1 MLPQGGMK
9 QIRLSG
15 REAAVVRARGF
26 ALAVRGAE
34 LQDITHLGAED
45 LADVLNALMEVGY
58 VESTPF
64 TEKTDA
70 AALETTD
77 FEVNSAYVHELKAA
91 LGLHRR

>member
-1 MLPQGGMK
+1 MK

-15 REAAVVRARGF
+15 REASVVRALGF
-26 ALAVRGAE
+26 GLAVPGPE
-34 LQDITHLGAED
+34 LLEHTRLCEED

-64 TEKTDA
+64 AEKTTV
-70 AALETTD
+70 AALATTE

-91 LGLHRR
+91 LGILRR